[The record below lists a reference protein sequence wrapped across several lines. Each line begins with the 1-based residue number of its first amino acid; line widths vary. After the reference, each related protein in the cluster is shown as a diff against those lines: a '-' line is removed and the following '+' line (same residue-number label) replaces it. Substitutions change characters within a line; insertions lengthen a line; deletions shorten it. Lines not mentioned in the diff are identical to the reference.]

1 MNGVTYEEV
10 MQALR
15 NADAAGDTAAAQRL
29 AEIADQLASAPS
41 AKPTF
46 RERAQEFIAS
56 GALRP
61 ELSRP
66 EVLSELGRQAGLA
79 GRYAIEGVGGVA
91 DFLAAPI
98 RGAINLVAPESM
110 QTRPLAP
117 QIANALNLPT
127 PQTEIERVVGEATRG
142 AAGAGTGVGL
152 ARAAQPATQIGQR
165 LKQLFTAAPGTQIT
179 SAGTAGAGSS
189 FAQEM
194 GLDESAQLAAGVV
207 AGLVPAV
214 ATASATRNLKNVPPQ
229 TRKII
234 DEARV
239 AGYTLPPSQTNPSL
253 TNKVIE
259 SLSGKIKTNQAA
271 AIRNQEVTNNMAKK
285 ALGIPQDQPLTVDTL
300 KTLRAGAG
308 SAYDN
313 LAAIG
318 EVRPG
323 PEYAKRLDK
332 IVEPYVKAAQGFP
345 DVRPNPIIDEIRN
358 LKSDSFSA
366 EAGISQ
372 IRVLREAADTAYAAG
387 NKALG
392 KAYKDAAGAIEDA
405 LETQAKQMGSA
416 IPQEILKEFRDA
428 RKLIAKTYSVERA
441 LNDASGNVV
450 ATNLAAQLKRGA
462 PLESELRSIA
472 RTAQAFPKSVQSVD
486 QMAQSLPLSPLDIGT
501 AVIGYGTLGPFGTA
515 GLVARPAARGMIM
528 SSPYQSIFGR
538 PGGVMASQVRTPE
551 ELLTGGLLGTQYGLN
566 R

>member
-29 AEIADQLASAPS
+29 AEIADQLASAPPTES
-41 AKPTF
+41 TF
-46 RERAQEFIAS
+46 RERALGAITS

-61 ELSRP
+61 ELTRP

-110 QTRPLAP
+110 QARPLTP

-127 PQTEIERVVGEATRG
+127 PQTETERVVGEATRG
-142 AAGAGTGVGL
+142 VASAGTGLGL
-152 ARAAQPATQIGQR
+152 ARLAQPITQAGQAI
-165 LKQLFTAAPGTQIT
+165 KQAFVAAPGTQLT
-179 SAGTAGAGSS
+179 SAGAAGAGSS
-189 FAQEM
+189 FAKEM

-234 DEARV
+234 DEARD

-271 AIRNQEVTNNMAKK
+271 ALRNQEVTNNMAKK
-285 ALGIPQDQPLTVDTL
+285 ALGIPQDQPLTVETL

-313 LAAIG
+313 IAAIG
-318 EVRPG
+318 EIRPG
-323 PEYAKRLDK
+323 PEYAKKLEK
-332 IVEPYVKAAQGFP
+332 IIDPYVKAAQGFP
-345 DVRPNPIIDEIRN
+345 DVAPNPIIQEIRN
-358 LKSDSFSA
+358 LKSDAFPA
-366 EAGISQ
+366 EAAIAQ
-372 IRVLREAADTAYAAG
+372 VRVLRESADTAYAAG

-392 KAYKDAAGAIEDA
+392 RAYKEAAGAIEDSIEA
-405 LETQAKQMGSA
+405 QAKKLGSA
-416 IPQEILKEFRDA
+416 VPQELLKEFRDA
-428 RKLIAKTYSVERA
+428 RKLIAKTYSVQSA

-450 ATNLAAQLKRGA
+450 ATKLARQLERGA

-501 AVIGYGTLGPFGTA
+501 AVIGYGTLGPYGTA
-515 GLVARPAARGMIM
+515 GLIARPAARGMIM
-528 SSPYQSIFGR
+528 SSPYQSVFGR
-538 PGGVMASQVRTPE
+538 PGGVMASQARTPE

-566 R
+566 P

>member
-29 AEIADQLASAPS
+29 AEIADQLSSASTAQ
-41 AKPTF
+41 PTMMQ
-46 RERAQEFIAS
+46 RAQEFVAS

-91 DFLAAPI
+91 DILASPI

-110 QTRPLAP
+110 QARPLAP

-142 AAGAGTGVGL
+142 VAGAGTGVGL
-152 ARAAQPATQIGQR
+152 ARAAQPATQMGQR
-165 LKQLFTAAPGTQIT
+165 LRQLFTAAPGTQLT
-179 SAGTAGAGSS
+179 SAGAAGAGSS

-234 DEARV
+234 EEARD

-271 AIRNQEVTNNMAKK
+271 ALRNQEVTNNMAKK

-358 LKSDSFSA
+358 LKSDLFSA

-372 IRVLREAADTAYAAG
+372 IRVLRESADTAYAAG

-405 LETQAKQMGSA
+405 LEAQAKQMGSA

-428 RKLIAKTYSVERA
+428 RKLIAKTYSIERA

-528 SSPYQSIFGR
+528 SSPYQSILGR

-566 R
+566 P

>member
-29 AEIADQLASAPS
+29 AEIADQLASAPQPE
-41 AKPTF
+41 PTF
-46 RERAQEFIAS
+46 RERAQEFVAS
-56 GALRP
+56 GGLRP

-66 EVLSELGRQAGLA
+66 EVLSELARQAGLA

-91 DFLAAPI
+91 DLLAAPI

-110 QTRPLAP
+110 QARPLAP

-127 PQTEIERVVGEATRG
+127 PETETERVVGEATRG
-142 AAGAGTGVGL
+142 VASAGTGIGL

-165 LKQLFTAAPGTQIT
+165 LRQLFTAAPGTQLT
-179 SAGTAGAGSS
+179 SAGAAGAGSS

-207 AGLVPAV
+207 AGLVPAI
-214 ATASATRNLKNVPPQ
+214 ATASATKNLKNVPPQ

-234 DEARV
+234 DEARE

-271 AIRNQEVTNNMAKK
+271 AQRNQEVTNNMAKK
-285 ALGIPQDQPLTVDTL
+285 ALGIPQDQPLTVETL
-300 KTLRAGAG
+300 KTIRAGAG

-323 PEYAKRLDK
+323 PEYAKKLDK
-332 IVEPYVKAAQGFP
+332 IIEPYVKAAQGFP
-345 DVRPNPIIDEIRN
+345 DVKPNPVIDEIKN
-358 LKSDSFSA
+358 LKSDVFPA
-366 EAGISQ
+366 EAGIAQ
-372 IRVLREAADTAYAAG
+372 IRVLRESADTAYAAG

-392 KAYKDAAGAIEDA
+392 KAYKDAAGAIEDS
-405 LETQAKQMGSA
+405 LEAQAKKLGSA

-462 PLESELRSIA
+462 PLETELRTIA
-472 RTAQAFPKSVQSVD
+472 RTAQAFPKSVQSID

-501 AVIGYGTLGPFGTA
+501 AVLGYGTLGPLGTA

-528 SSPYQSIFGR
+528 SAPYQSVFGR
-538 PGGVMASQVRTPE
+538 PGGVMASQARTPE

-566 R
+566 P